1 MSLVRFRSTR
11 RRPAVEIL
19 SSVADRFDFFFLFLF
34 SSDSSRPAIW
44 ISLAGTISAILSLLV
59 GAARDQETDG
69 LENSGTTRNVAT
81 GEAGAAVASRKRGRF
96 KRAHSGHV
104 YEL

>member
-1 MSLVRFRSTR
+1 VSLVRFRSTR

-19 SSVADRFDFFFLFLF
+19 SSVADRFDCFFF